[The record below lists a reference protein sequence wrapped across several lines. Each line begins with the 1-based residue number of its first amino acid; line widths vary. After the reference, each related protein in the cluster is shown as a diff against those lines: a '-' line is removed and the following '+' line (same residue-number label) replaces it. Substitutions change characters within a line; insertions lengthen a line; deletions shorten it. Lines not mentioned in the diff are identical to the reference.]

1 MPIDSLLVSIAVCG
15 MFVVFAVALAV
26 VDRRTTQW
34 QRSQLAEKNTV
45 TAESRNKKAA

>member
-15 MFVVFAVALAV
+15 MFLVFAVVLAL

-34 QRSQLAEKNTV
+34 QRSKLAGTPTATV
-45 TAESRNKKAA
+45 ESRNKKAA